1 MKDNPINKIG
11 RYFKAIILLTAL
23 SILAGCGGKS
33 TDSGG
38 DDPSAN
44 NPPEILSITAEPPTV
59 GVGGSTSIVV
69 EVTDP
74 EGDFLYYGWSASGGS
89 ILGDGPSAAWNAP
102 ENQGNY
108 IISVYI
114 EDDRLGRVNGT
125 VEVQVVDSGSDN
137 RPPVIRYINSN
148 PDILPTRGRTELT
161 VGAYDPDGDDNEL
174 VYRWGGPGGAF
185 EGQGSSVTW
194 TAPSPGCCPTALSIW
209 VVISDAEGATS
220 TRSTEIVVI
229 P

>member
-1 MKDNPINKIG
+1 MIAIKKFD
-11 RYFKAIILLTAL
+11 RYFKYIASLATIAL
-23 SILAGCGGKS
+23 IVGCGGKS
-33 TDSGG
+33 TNPGG

-44 NPPEILSITAEPPTV
+44 KAPEIRSMTADPATV

-69 EVTDP
+69 DAADP
-74 EGDFLYYGWSASGGS
+74 EGDFLYYGWSTSGGS
-89 ILGDGPSAAWNAP
+89 IVGDGPSATWNAP
-102 ENQGNY
+102 ENVGNY

-125 VEVQVVDSGSDN
+125 VEVQVVDSGNAN

-148 PDILPTRGRTELT
+148 PDILPVLGQSQIT

-174 VYRWGGPGGAF
+174 VYRWGGPGGIF
-185 EGQGSSVTW
+185 EGHGSTVTW
-194 TAPSPGCCPTALSIW
+194 TAPDPGCCPTALSVW
-209 VVISDAEGATS
+209 VVVSDSEGATS